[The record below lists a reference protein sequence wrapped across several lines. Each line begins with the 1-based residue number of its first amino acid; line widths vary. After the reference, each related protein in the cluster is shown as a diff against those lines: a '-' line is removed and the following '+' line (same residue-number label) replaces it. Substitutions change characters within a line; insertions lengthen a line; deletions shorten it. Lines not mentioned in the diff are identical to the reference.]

1 MLYVARKNG
10 KDRGVMTAAL
20 LTSIFEFFVNLL
32 TSVPPA
38 GVYTIVFALAFGEAA
53 LFIGF
58 VLPGETAVLLGG
70 VAASQDHVN
79 VVILCVGVSVAA
91 IAGDSI
97 GYWIGKNHG
106 DKLLK
111 LPIVRH
117 RKGAIHQALDLLRQ
131 RGPIYVFLGRF
142 TAFLRAVMPGLAG
155 MSHMPY
161 RQFFIAN
168 AASGIVWGVGFTLLG
183 YLSGHALPTIEKY
196 VSRFGLGILILV
208 IAGGIWHHVHAKR
221 KARAIEE
228 EFRRTH
234 PDEEVL

>member
-1 MLYVARKNG
+1 
-10 KDRGVMTAAL
+10 MTAAI

-38 GVYTIVFALAFGEAA
+38 GVYAIVFALAFGEAA
-53 LFIGF
+53 LFVGF

-79 VVILCVGVSVAA
+79 VVVLCVGVAIAA

-117 RKGAIHQALDLLRQ
+117 RKGAIHHALELLRQ
-131 RGPIYVFLGRF
+131 RGPVYVFLGRF

-196 VSRFGLGILILV
+196 VSRFGIGILILV
-208 IAGGIWHHVHAKR
+208 FAGGIWHHVHAKR
-221 KARAIEE
+221 KAQAIEA
-228 EFRRTH
+228 EFQRTH
-234 PDEEVL
+234 PDGVVD

>member
-1 MLYVARKNG
+1 
-10 KDRGVMTAAL
+10 MTASI
-20 LTSIFEFFVNLL
+20 LTTVFEFFVDLL
-32 TSVPPA
+32 KTVPPI
-38 GVYTIVFALAFGEAA
+38 GVYAIVFALAFGEAA
-53 LFIGF
+53 LFVGF

-79 VVILCVGVSVAA
+79 VVILCVGVSIAA
-91 IAGDSI
+91 IVGDSI

-117 RKGAIHQALDLLRQ
+117 RKGAIHRALDLLKQ
-131 RGPIYVFLGRF
+131 RGPVYVFLGRF

-161 RQFFIAN
+161 RQFFVAN

-196 VSRFGLGILILV
+196 VSRFGLGILVLV
-208 IAGGIWHHVHAKR
+208 IAGGVWHHVHAKR
-221 KARAIEE
+221 KAKAIEE
-228 EFRRTH
+228 EYQRTH
-234 PDEEVL
+234 PDGNVL